1 MTRNTNSKFP
11 TIKKLLVFVLSILM
25 CLSLFM
31 ASACKEEEQAET
43 IPEYSY
49 TDRVDGEISNPS
61 FTFGTQSMEYDD
73 YPKTTI
79 EGWNFTKVAS
89 SKSGVVDV
97 SSYGWNDLMTS
108 LYKDEG
114 LLSYVKHINDFDDND
129 IRDIIKDGDSNKT
142 VSTEE
147 VREYIIKNYFFNA
160 EDQNPG
166 DKYSFLNPGTHAS
179 DVDNKVYMLNN
190 YVRDDLNY
198 GCVQTVTSSTEVTL
212 KRGEYAKISVWVK
225 TANLNTTQTIKNY
238 DKPIGANI
246 SIKNSFNGSSQSNY
260 GIYNIVNDDWQQY
273 TFYVKADD
281 VFETKFT
288 LQLGLGYDNFAA
300 AGTAY
305 FDDITVELLDNDEYV
320 ASIAS
325 YTDTVTNTI
334 SYNNKNVKSIGN
346 DASAYN
352 ANTLYLYDMRV
363 NLAEISSLSNTVSFH
378 SDKTDKAY
386 YDFTKY
392 NNGLLNGNITGV
404 TNTAVVTH
412 KTDLD
417 APYGITNGIELKLN
431 NPASYT
437 IKLDNNGSPFTLN
450 GENYSAITFF
460 VKNNLNKFYAT
471 DIIVNVQD
479 KFGTDIVERP
489 AVATISEL
497 SEEWSKYTIVVKNN
511 FDKDKYSTVREF
523 YLELVVGPDE
533 YTSIIDSYALGTV
546 TISSPIVSTGKTYQY
561 ASDQDKINKIETEF
575 YQYYKLLSDTATGS
589 TALYAGFNEDYAVD
603 EDNAEVYTFVTASSS
618 IGQIVDNPASPKE
631 YNGIET
637 GHYYITGNEA
647 DSMSINTNNYAGL
660 INTKYLD
667 NYEQT
672 PNLSDIKD
680 ALDHTES
687 NNIQPLM
694 IKSEGMSYGFISEPH
709 TIPQDSNAKISV
721 KVRVYNATAYI
732 YLVDVSKTEKQVLKL
747 NTFTVNT
754 AEGEYDNN
762 GQEINK
768 ELFLAIDETM
778 LDDNGWVTV
787 NFYIATGATEKE
799 IRLELWN
806 GARDNTNAL
815 TQNGYVF
822 FNDVEIAETNAFIE
836 PSSWQ
841 EALTEDDSPLFN
853 LSFENQTDLVLY
865 KRELTDLE
873 KQYNAEDNDSTI
885 SYNPTYVWA
894 KTYKLVYAIY
904 NTIDPIEVDPYD
916 SDAEEEATPDAPLYE
931 TDPATFWLSL
941 SSIII
946 GVALIVAIIML
957 LVRNIRRRRKANRN
971 DAKSHYTVRSR
982 TRKPSNKVVEEIDVD
997 IDIDVDSP
1005 TTNEDGE
1012 EQSLDSYVYGEVN
1025 VFGEEESEKNDNND

>member
-147 VREYIIKNYFFNA
+147 VREYIIKNYFFSA

-260 GIYNIVNDDWQQY
+260 GIYNIVNEDWQQY

-352 ANTLYLYDMRV
+352 ANTL
-363 NLAEISSLSNTVSFH
+363 
-378 SDKTDKAY
+378 
-386 YDFTKY
+386 
-392 NNGLLNGNITGV
+392 
-404 TNTAVVTH
+404 
-412 KTDLD
+412 
-417 APYGITNGIELKLN
+417 
-431 NPASYT
+431 
-437 IKLDNNGSPFTLN
+437 
-450 GENYSAITFF
+450 
-460 VKNNLNKFYAT
+460 
-471 DIIVNVQD
+471 
-479 KFGTDIVERP
+479 
-489 AVATISEL
+489 
-497 SEEWSKYTIVVKNN
+497 
-511 FDKDKYSTVREF
+511 
-523 YLELVVGPDE
+523 
-533 YTSIIDSYALGTV
+533 
-546 TISSPIVSTGKTYQY
+546 
-561 ASDQDKINKIETEF
+561 
-575 YQYYKLLSDTATGS
+575 
-589 TALYAGFNEDYAVD
+589 
-603 EDNAEVYTFVTASSS
+603 
-618 IGQIVDNPASPKE
+618 
-631 YNGIET
+631 
-637 GHYYITGNEA
+637 
-647 DSMSINTNNYAGL
+647 
-660 INTKYLD
+660 
-667 NYEQT
+667 
-672 PNLSDIKD
+672 
-680 ALDHTES
+680 
-687 NNIQPLM
+687 
-694 IKSEGMSYGFISEPH
+694 
-709 TIPQDSNAKISV
+709 
-721 KVRVYNATAYI
+721 
-732 YLVDVSKTEKQVLKL
+732 
-747 NTFTVNT
+747 
-754 AEGEYDNN
+754 
-762 GQEINK
+762 
-768 ELFLAIDETM
+768 
-778 LDDNGWVTV
+778 
-787 NFYIATGATEKE
+787 
-799 IRLELWN
+799 
-806 GARDNTNAL
+806 
-815 TQNGYVF
+815 
-822 FNDVEIAETNAFIE
+822 
-836 PSSWQ
+836 
-841 EALTEDDSPLFN
+841 
-853 LSFENQTDLVLY
+853 
-865 KRELTDLE
+865 
-873 KQYNAEDNDSTI
+873 
-885 SYNPTYVWA
+885 
-894 KTYKLVYAIY
+894 
-904 NTIDPIEVDPYD
+904 
-916 SDAEEEATPDAPLYE
+916 
-931 TDPATFWLSL
+931 
-941 SSIII
+941 
-946 GVALIVAIIML
+946 
-957 LVRNIRRRRKANRN
+957 
-971 DAKSHYTVRSR
+971 
-982 TRKPSNKVVEEIDVD
+982 
-997 IDIDVDSP
+997 
-1005 TTNEDGE
+1005 
-1012 EQSLDSYVYGEVN
+1012 
-1025 VFGEEESEKNDNND
+1025 